1 MRLQSDDLQLDSLGD
16 EGKAILRKLFVEGA
30 DLGRGD
36 LHALRDLRLH
46 HLYDSFIASLNSALL
61 ADLRELLIE
70 VLLKL
75 LLRAQL

>member
-1 MRLQSDDLQLDSLGD
+1 MGLQSDDLQLDSLGD
-16 EGKAILRKLFVEGA
+16 EGKTILRELLVESA
-30 DLGRGD
+30 NLGRGD

-46 HLYDSFIASLNSALL
+46 HLDDSFIASLNSALL

-70 VLLKL
+70 VFLKL